1 MGPSERG
8 LVAGRNVSVAPSRPD
23 YQSAGR
29 AVRPW
34 SGRRSGKAE
43 VFEDGPSCFSFGQ
56 HCQDAERAAAG
67 VANEHVQHEEPGRA
81 HVGGPKVELERLTR
95 EKRAFGVA
103 LCDRGT
109 LDGLAYW
116 PGSEAE
122 YWEELQTTR
131 QTELARYAAVI
142 HLRTPSAG
150 YDHRNPLRIES
161 AEEAAALDARIA
173 RAWDGHA
180 RRVFVDSAE
189 DFLEKVARAVAL
201 VRSELPPCCGA
212 HPIPEIGERSGG
224 ADPCA
229 A

>member
-1 MGPSERG
+1 MSCACPAKFHDCRFLVLTGGPG
-8 LVAGRNVSVAPSRPD
+8 AGKTAVLEIVR
-23 YQSAGR
+23 R
-29 AVRPW
+29 A
-34 SGRRSGKAE
+34 
-43 VFEDGPSCFSFGQ
+43 FC
-56 HCQDAERAAAG
+56 
-67 VANEHVQHEEPGRA
+67 EHVAVLPEAASIIYGGGFPRTLDAPTRRA
-81 HVGGPKVELERLTR
+81 SQRCMYRVQVELERLTR

-116 PGSEAE
+116 PGSETE

-131 QTELARYAAVI
+131 QAELARYAAVI

-189 DFLEKVARAVAL
+189 DFLEKVARAVTL
-201 VRSELPPCCGA
+201 VRTELPPCCRA

-224 ADPCA
+224 DDPCGA
-229 A
+229 